1 MSSNNFV
8 SIDWGGKKI
17 AKKIVDKIYKKYKC
31 FIKSYLM
38 VCRLKKSKNCNGI
51 K

>member
-31 FIKSYLM
+31 LINRDYPDNIK
-38 VCRLKKSKNCNGI
+38 
-51 K
+51 